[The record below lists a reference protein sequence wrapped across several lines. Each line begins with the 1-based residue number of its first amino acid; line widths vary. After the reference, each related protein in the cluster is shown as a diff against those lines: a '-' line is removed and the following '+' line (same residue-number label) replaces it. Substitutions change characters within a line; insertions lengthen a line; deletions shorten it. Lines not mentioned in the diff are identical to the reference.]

1 MAEIKHFLIIKA
13 SPEKVYRAITEQEGL
28 ASWWTRETIA
38 KPQIGSIAEFNFG
51 NQYHNKMRITRLVPH
66 KIVEWECLMGDKEWI
81 GTTFRFELIPDKE
94 NTNVRFTHGNWKEM
108 TDFFASCNFQWGHY
122 MRSLKDYCET
132 GKGEPFK

>member
-1 MAEIKHFLIIKA
+1 MEEIRHFLNIKS

-38 KPQIGSIAEFNFG
+38 KPQIGSIAEFKFG
-51 NQYHNKMRITRLVPH
+51 DRYHNKMRIIRLESQ

-94 NTNVRFTHGNWKEM
+94 NTNLRFTHGKWKEM

>member
-1 MAEIKHFLIIKA
+1 MAEIKHFLSIKA
-13 SPEKVYRAITEQEGL
+13 SSEKVYRAITEQEGL

-38 KPQIGSIAEFNFG
+38 KPQIGSIAEFKFG
-51 NQYHNKMRITRLVPH
+51 DRYHNKMRIIRLESQ

-94 NTNVRFTHGNWKEM
+94 NTNLRFTHGKWKEM

>member
-1 MAEIKHFLIIKA
+1 MAEIRHFLNIKS

-38 KPQIGSIAEFNFG
+38 KPQIGSIAEFKFG
-51 NQYHNKMRITRLVPH
+51 DRYHNKMRVIRLVPH

-94 NTNVRFTHGNWKEM
+94 NTNLRFTHGKWKEM

>member
-1 MAEIKHFLIIKA
+1 MAEIKHFLSIKA
-13 SPEKVYRAITEQEGL
+13 SSEKVYRAITEQEGL

-38 KPQIGSIAEFNFG
+38 KPQIGSIAEFKFG
-51 NQYHNKMRITRLVPH
+51 DRYHNKMRIIRLESQ

-94 NTNVRFTHGNWKEM
+94 NTNLRFTHGKWKEM

-122 MRSLKDYCET
+122 MRSLKHYCET

>member
-38 KPQIGSIAEFNFG
+38 KPQVGSVAEFKFG
-51 NQYHNKMRITRLVPH
+51 NQYHNKMRIIRLEPY
-66 KIVEWECLMGDKEWI
+66 KIVEWECIMGDKEWI
-81 GTTFRFELIPDKE
+81 GTTFYFELILNGE
-94 NTNVRFTHGNWKEM
+94 NTSLRFTHGNWKEM
-108 TDFFASCNFQWGHY
+108 TDFFASCNFHWGHY